1 MNKQKYFL
9 VFMILNICFSKYDN
23 NTLIVSFSSKI
34 ENLKSAYKVIYSILE
49 QKIDNCLYKILL
61 IFKKN

>member
-1 MNKQKYFL
+1 MNKLKYFL
-9 VFMILNICFSKYDN
+9 VLIILNICFSKYDN
-23 NTLIVSFSSKI
+23 NTLIVSFSSRMK
-34 ENLKSAYKVIYSILE
+34 NLKSVYKVIYSILE